1 MTGRLPAK
9 LEATALMRQVESA
22 GGFATIVKRGDP
34 DSGALVLLI
43 AERGRS
49 CALIERRMG
58 ADFDYRWT
66 ISARADVEHPEKF
79 LEATQNITRFDPDC
93 WLIELDIADA
103 ERFIA
108 ETIASP

>member
-1 MTGRLPAK
+1 MTERLPAR

-22 GGFATIVKRGDP
+22 GGFATIAKRGDP
-34 DSGALVLLI
+34 DSGALILLV
-43 AERGRS
+43 AQRGQAV
-49 CALIERRMG
+49 ALIERRMG

-66 ISARADVEHPEKF
+66 ISARPDRAEPEKF
-79 LEATQNITRFDPDC
+79 LESMEKITRFDPDC